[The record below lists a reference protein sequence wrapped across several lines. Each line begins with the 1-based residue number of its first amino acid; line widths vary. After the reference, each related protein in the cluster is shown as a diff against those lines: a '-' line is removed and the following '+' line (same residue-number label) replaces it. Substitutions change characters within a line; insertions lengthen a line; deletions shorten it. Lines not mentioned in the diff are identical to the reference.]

1 MLDIF
6 SAFSYHSMEYLPFF
20 SNRRTFNQSVD
31 QVPEG
36 KSIHFSTLQFSLQH
50 REMLFCM
57 TIDNLSFQKQ
67 YGKLG
72 STKKNSQSSK
82 NQFGKDLLF
91 YDIKSI

>member
-1 MLDIF
+1 M
-6 SAFSYHSMEYLPFF
+6 
-20 SNRRTFNQSVD
+20 D

-50 REMLFCM
+50 SEMLFCM

-72 STKKNSQSSK
+72 STKKNSQNSK